1 MVAMKPT
8 ATSRSAFTNSLSRHR
23 HHQRSYNVH
32 AATAAK
38 PNVSACICKQANV
51 SLPWR
56 RSRQSAMPMR
66 ACVRQ
71 MTHKPTDIRQRITA
85 SRSRSAANTK
95 RKPQDAWTISL
106 RPTGAAEACAGP
118 ESCCGSAAP
127 TASPRTLFQRLLR
140 CVTAHKRLVVLSSR
154 VSSVQ
159 NSPDRQTRRAGGSSI
174 YQDWLDMLREGC
186 GICQIIGSKFYISI
200 FLSFEMMDGRGRM
213 M

>member
-1 MVAMKPT
+1 MSRCHGDAVDSRPCPCELAYNKRPT
-8 ATSRSAFTNSLSRHR
+8 NQQTFGSA
-23 HHQRSYNVH
+23 
-32 AATAAK
+32 
-38 PNVSACICKQANV
+38 
-51 SLPWR
+51 
-56 RSRQSAMPMR
+56 SRQVLAVQPNTN
-66 ACVRQ
+66 RQ
-71 MTHKPTDIRQRITA
+71 APRCLDNFPCNQ
-85 SRSRSAANTK
+85 
-95 RKPQDAWTISL
+95 
-106 RPTGAAEACAGP
+106 TGAAEACAGP

>member
-1 MVAMKPT
+1 MA
-8 ATSRSAFTNSLSRHR
+8 
-23 HHQRSYNVH
+23 
-32 AATAAK
+32 
-38 PNVSACICKQANV
+38 
-51 SLPWR
+51 
-56 RSRQSAMPMR
+56 MR
-66 ACVRQ
+66 ACIRQ
-71 MTHKPTDIRQRITA
+71 RSTQTNRQRIRQRITA
-85 SRSRSAANTK
+85 SRSRSAGQHQQHYSLQESPK
-95 RKPQDAWTISL
+95 MLGQFPL